1 MRLANFIL
9 IHMESILLEWERFAR
24 SIQTPYP
31 TQDAQGL
38 RNQAENILRCIAQDM
53 LTPQSDAQQFEKS
66 QGRGPV
72 ADADF
77 AAQNHAQ
84 ARWSAGFTLNQ
95 MVAEYRALRASV
107 LRLWLSDELEV
118 KATRTDDMLRFNE
131 AIDQAL
137 TESIAS
143 FETALEQTRKLF
155 LGILGHD
162 LRTPLGAV
170 LMGADLLARSA
181 AKGRQ
186 QNLALQVGASVR
198 RANRIVDDLLDLARS
213 NLGEG
218 IQIRKERIELTA
230 LCAQIVDEVR
240 ACYPEVRILFEE
252 RQPLSGLFDPER
264 MGQVLANLLGNAVQH
279 GDSRLPIEVRLA
291 RDASAIC
298 IEVHN
303 QGEPIANE
311 VLPLLFNAGASG
323 YERGVSSGLG
333 LGLFIAAQ
341 IVAGH
346 GGEIQVQSTREAG
359 TTFRVRVPA
368 TSG

>member
-24 SIQTPYP
+24 SIETPYP

-38 RNQAENILRCIAQDM
+38 RNQAENILRCMAQDM
-53 LTPQSDAQQFEKS
+53 LTPQSDVQQLEKS
-66 QGRGPV
+66 QGRGPI
-72 ADADF
+72 ADADT
-77 AAQNHAQ
+77 AAQNHAH

-95 MVAEYRALRASV
+95 MVAEYRALRAGV

-118 KATRTDDMLRFNE
+118 RATHTDDMLRFNE

-143 FETALEQTRKLF
+143 FESTLEQTRQLF

-170 LMGADLLARSA
+170 LMGADLLARA
-181 AKGRQ
+181 AAEGCQ
-186 QNLALQVGASVR
+186 QKLALQVGASAR

-218 IQIRKERIELTA
+218 LQIRKERIDLTV

-240 ACYPEVRILFEE
+240 TCYPQVQIVLKE
-252 RQPLSGLFDPER
+252 RGLLNGLFDPGR
-264 MGQVLANLLGNAVQH
+264 MGQVLANLLGNAVLH
-279 GDSRLPIEVRLA
+279 GDSRRPIEVRLE
-291 RDASAIC
+291 RDAAVIC
-298 IEVHN
+298 VEVHN
-303 QGEPIANE
+303 YGEPIAAE
-311 VLPLLFNAGASG
+311 ALPLLFSAGGSR

-341 IVAGH
+341 IVEGH
-346 GGEIQVQSTREAG
+346 GGQIEVRSTREQG
-359 TTFRVRVPA
+359 TTFRVSIPA
-368 TSG
+368 TLE

>member
-24 SIQTPYP
+24 SIETPYP
-31 TQDAQGL
+31 TQDAKGL
-38 RNQAENILRCIAQDM
+38 RNQAEHILRCIAQDM

-72 ADADF
+72 ADADI
-77 AAQNHAQ
+77 AAQNHAR

-118 KATRTDDMLRFNE
+118 RATRTDDMLRFNQ

-143 FETALEQTRKLF
+143 FEAALEQTRKLF

-170 LMGADLLARSA
+170 LMGADLLVRSA
-181 AKGRQ
+181 PAGRQ
-186 QNLALQVGASVR
+186 QDLALQVGASVR
-198 RANRIVDDLLDLARS
+198 RANRIVDDLLNLARA

-218 IQIRKERIELTA
+218 IQIRKEPVELTA
-230 LCAQIVDEVR
+230 LCTQIVDEVR
-240 ACYPEVRILFEE
+240 ACYPGMRVLFAEGE
-252 RQPLSGLFDPER
+252 ALNGLFDPGR
-264 MGQVLANLLGNAVQH
+264 MGQVFANLLGNAVQH
-279 GDSRLPIEVRLA
+279 GDVRQPIEVRLV
-291 RDASAIC
+291 RDPTQIC
-298 IEVHN
+298 FEVHN
-303 QGEPIANE
+303 HGEPIATE
-311 VLPLLFNAGASG
+311 AMPLLFNAGGSG
-323 YERGVSSGLG
+323 YERGASSGLG

-346 GGEIQVQSTREAG
+346 GGEIQVQSTKEAG
-359 TTFRVRVPA
+359 TTFRVTLPA

>member
-24 SIQTPYP
+24 SIETPYP
-31 TQDAQGL
+31 TQDVHGL
-38 RNQAENILRCIAQDM
+38 RNQASRILNCIAHDM

-72 ADADF
+72 ADADKV
-77 AAQNHAQ
+77 AQNHAQ

-107 LRLWLSDELEV
+107 LRLWLSSEPEI
-118 KATRTDDMLRFNE
+118 KATHTDDMLRFNE

-137 TESIAS
+137 TGSIVS
-143 FETALEQTRKLF
+143 FEVVLEQTRKLF

-162 LRTPLGAV
+162 LRSPLGAA
-170 LMGADLLARSA
+170 LMGSDLLARSVTDR
-181 AKGRQ
+181 RQ
-186 QNLALQVGASVR
+186 KNLAQQVGTSVR
-198 RANRIVDDLLDLARS
+198 RANRIVDDLLQLARS

-218 IQIRKERIELTA
+218 IQIRKEPVELNT
-230 LCAQIVDEVR
+230 LCSQIVEEVR
-240 ACYPEVRILFEE
+240 AYYPGVRVLFEE
-252 RQPLSGLFDPER
+252 GEVLNGLFDPER

-279 GDSRLPIEVRLA
+279 GDVRKPIEVRLT
-291 RDASAIC
+291 RNPSETC
-298 IEVHN
+298 FEVHN
-303 QGEPIANE
+303 YGKPIATE
-311 VLPLLFNAGASG
+311 AMPLLFSAGGSG
-323 YERGVSSGLG
+323 YERGASSGLG

-346 GGEIQVQSTREAG
+346 GGEIQVQSTKEAG
-359 TTFRVRVPA
+359 TTFRVRIPA
-368 TSG
+368 TSE